1 MAAMLRTVKASPGCS
16 PSVTDGHTRESEQ
29 ANTMYCSGGR
39 EISHRQV
46 GEKREQHVRK
56 TKFDRFPMALIDKQ
70 VGRSSAPVISGVED
84 FWLWWVYLHVLPP
97 KKAATLFEF

>member
-1 MAAMLRTVKASPGCS
+1 MEAMLRTVNASPGCR

-29 ANTMYCSGGR
+29 ANTMYCSGG

-46 GEKREQHVRK
+46 GEKREEHVRK

-70 VGRSSAPVISGVED
+70 VSRSSALVISSVED
-84 FWLWWVYLHVLPP
+84 FWRP
-97 KKAATLFEF
+97 KKAASF